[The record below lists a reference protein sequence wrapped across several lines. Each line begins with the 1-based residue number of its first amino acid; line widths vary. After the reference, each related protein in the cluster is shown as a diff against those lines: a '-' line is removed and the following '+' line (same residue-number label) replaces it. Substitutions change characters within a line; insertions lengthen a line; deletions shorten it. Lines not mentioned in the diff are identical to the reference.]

1 MFLPSFPLSLPPLLS
16 FSLQFPSFPKLIF
29 SSPPPLS
36 PSSLL
41 NSPGSYSLVGE
52 QETKQ
57 VIACHSSLCR
67 EVIMQQVKG
76 TRRLRRS
83 SPLPL
88 RGGIKVGRR
97 PVVSWGIQSGG
108 REEGLSKGLGRP
120 LASSSLVDHSQDT
133 GFSSDTRSQ
142 EDSWWKGDRF

>member
-1 MFLPSFPLSLPPLLS
+1 MPF
-16 FSLQFPSFPKLIF
+16 FSLQRSDNAAGERNKEAEKEL
-29 SSPPPLS
+29 SSAT
-36 PSSLL
+36 
-41 NSPGSYSLVGE
+41 E
-52 QETKQ
+52 
-57 VIACHSSLCR
+57 
-67 EVIMQQVKG
+67 
-76 TRRLRRS
+76 
-83 SPLPL
+83 
-88 RGGIKVGRR
+88 GGHQSGKE